1 MRRDPGGEQRD
12 NQQQFDPT
20 TGLLISG
27 VTKNEDGSKTYP
39 VEKVEYELRTTAAGN
54 PALVANYLSPGRRS
68 PVATEYYNLWHHSA
82 GAVKRDSERWLR
94 RQRNP
99 GGSVPLSAQEALV
112 RAEMG
117 ALKTPKSVTV
127 RPGSPWPIRFNA

>member
-1 MRRDPGGEQRD
+1 MKFTELNLSPALQGAIDQLGFQDCTPVQEQTMPSVLEGKD
-12 NQQQFDPT
+12 VAGLAQ
-20 TGLLISG
+20 TGTG
-27 VTKNEDGSKTYP
+27 K
-39 VEKVEYELRTTAAGN
+39 TAAFLL
-54 PALVANYLSPGRRS
+54 PLMERILR
-68 PVATEYYNLWHHSA
+68 A

-117 ALKTPKSVTV
+117 ALKTPRTVTV
-127 RPGSPWPIRFNA
+127 RPGSPWPIKFSV